1 MAAALRE
8 HAAIRAAVVQADTED
23 GYAPVGAG
31 IPFDSREQS
40 RPQRDGELR
49 RVAAS
54 GPPRLGALP
63 HDPDNPI
70 EILDL
75 VSTKD
80 PLHSQVRHRLSLL
93 LRRAGLRES
102 GAGHPLQP

>member
-23 GYAPVGAG
+23 GHAPVGAG

-54 GPPRLGALP
+54 GPPRLAALP
-63 HDPDNPI
+63 HDPGNPI
-70 EILDL
+70 ELLAL
-75 VSTKD
+75 VLMKD
-80 PLHSQVRHRLSLL
+80 PLLSTASPCLYLMARRQVTHDDSATSR
-93 LRRAGLRES
+93 
-102 GAGHPLQP
+102 Q